1 MIVSIT
7 ILLIA
12 ISNALTAYYG
22 AKRSDRLQD
31 QIDVL
36 ESRTDNLNNWA
47 IKFGDETRES
57 VNNVDKQIKSQYSHF
72 TSRIDK
78 TRNDVLQ
85 NNKTY

>member
-1 MIVSIT
+1 MMTSIT

-12 ISNALTAYYG
+12 ISNAITAYYG
-22 AKRSDRLQD
+22 AKRSDKLQD

-47 IKFGDETRES
+47 IKHAELATES
-57 VNNVDKQIKSQYSHF
+57 TANLDKQIKSQYSHF

-78 TRNDVLQ
+78 LKNDVLQ

>member
-7 ILLIA
+7 LLIIA

-22 AKRSDRLQD
+22 AKRADKLQEEIDRLNGRFSSLNSFTVKLSED
-31 QIDVL
+31 TRF
-36 ESRTDNLNNWA
+36 SHANL
-47 IKFGDETRES
+47 
-57 VNNVDKQIKSQYSHF
+57 DKQIKSQYSHF

>member
-1 MIVSIT
+1 MMISIT

-12 ISNALTAYYG
+12 ISNAITAYYG
-22 AKRSDRLQD
+22 AKRSDKLQE
-31 QIDVL
+31 QIDRL
-36 ESRTDNLNNWA
+36 NIELNNINTWVP
-47 IKFGDETRES
+47 KFTNETRES
-57 VNNVDKQIKSQYSHF
+57 VSNVDKQIKSQYSHF

>member
-1 MIVSIT
+1 MMISIT

-12 ISNALTAYYG
+12 ISNAITAYYG
-22 AKRSDRLQD
+22 AKRSDKLQD

>member
-1 MIVSIT
+1 MMISIT

-12 ISNALTAYYG
+12 ISNAITAYYG
-22 AKRSDRLQD
+22 AKRSDKLQE
-31 QIDVL
+31 QIDRL
-36 ESRTDNLNNWA
+36 NIELNNINTWVT
-47 IKFGDETRES
+47 KFTNETRES
-57 VNNVDKQIKSQYSHF
+57 ISNVDKQIKSQYSHF

>member
-1 MIVSIT
+1 MIISIT

-12 ISNALTAYYG
+12 ISNAITAYYG

-78 TRNDVLQ
+78 LKNDVLQ
-85 NNKTY
+85 NTRQY